1 MSQQHDSNSTADA
14 KTSYLRFSLHTEHY
28 AMPLLLVKEVIA
40 MPEVTTIPNAPKYFL
55 GIMNLRGQIISI
67 LDLRSKL
74 NIVNQF
80 NSETTVIICNL
91 NSYTLGVVVDTV
103 DSVLNIFSN
112 EIKEKPQIHGGPSA
126 EYITGVINKDEQLIL
141 LIDMLSALD
150 MQDREVLNT
159 MNKNAS

>member
-1 MSQQHDSNSTADA
+1 MSQQQDSNQSVGV
-14 KTSYLRFSLHTEHY
+14 KTSYLRFSLHNEQY
-28 AMPLLLVKEVIA
+28 AIPLLLVKEVIA

-67 LDLRSKL
+67 LDLRAKL
-74 NIVNQF
+74 NIVDQF

-103 DSVLNIFSN
+103 DSVLNILSS
-112 EIKEKPQIHGGPSA
+112 EIKEKPQIHGGQSSD
-126 EYITGVINKDEQLIL
+126 YITGVINKDEELIL

-150 MQDREVLNT
+150 MSDREVLNN

>member
-1 MSQQHDSNSTADA
+1 MSQQHESNHSAGV
-14 KTSYLRFSLHTEHY
+14 KNSYLRFSLHNEQY

-74 NIVNQF
+74 NIVDQF

-103 DSVLNIFSN
+103 DSVLNILDS
-112 EIKEKPQIHGGPSA
+112 EIKEKPQIHGGKSSD
-126 EYITGVINKDEQLIL
+126 YIIGVINKEEQLIL

-150 MQDREVLNT
+150 MNDREVLNK